1 MTYVKMHGRESFS
14 SSWFVEGGFGGMK
27 PPLKEAL
34 PPLLLL
40 RLYLHPDM
48 TTVPG
53 DSGAWIYNASTSQ
66 LCGHVLAWS
75 DKRKTAYIAPMEV
88 LFEDI
93 KKTLDAEHVSLP
105 TIATKQVE
113 GIVEKVPQRAPQL
126 AETQSAVLNQQLEVS
141 REVELALREMKMSDE
156 ASMKRSTKAQERSL
170 VRKDVP
176 DSVQAAVD
184 LKNTS
189 PSLSDRSRTHESGVV
204 R

>member
-1 MTYVKMHGRESFS
+1 M
-14 SSWFVEGGFGGMK
+14 
-27 PPLKEAL
+27 A
-34 PPLLLL
+34 
-40 RLYLHPDM
+40 
-48 TTVPG
+48 TVPG

-88 LFEDI
+88 LFDDI

-105 TIATKQVE
+105 AIATKQAE
-113 GIVEKVPQRAPQL
+113 GIAEKAQQRAPQP
-126 AETQSAVLNQQLEVS
+126 AETQSTVLNQLEVS

-156 ASMKRSTKAQERSL
+156 VGMKRSTKAQERSL

-176 DSVQAAVD
+176 DSVRAAVD

>member
-1 MTYVKMHGRESFS
+1 MLFL
-14 SSWFVEGGFGGMK
+14 FLF
-27 PPLKEAL
+27 
-34 PPLLLL
+34 L

-48 TTVPG
+48 ATVPG

-105 TIATKQVE
+105 TIATNQAE
-113 GIVEKVPQRAPQL
+113 GIAEKVPQRAPQL
-126 AETQSAVLNQQLEVS
+126 AETQTTILNQQLEVS

-156 ASMKRSTKAQERSL
+156 ASMKGSTKVQERPL

-176 DSVQAAVD
+176 NSVQAAVD

-189 PSLSDRSRTHESGVV
+189 SSLSDRSRTHESGVV

>member
-1 MTYVKMHGRESFS
+1 
-14 SSWFVEGGFGGMK
+14 
-27 PPLKEAL
+27 
-34 PPLLLL
+34 
-40 RLYLHPDM
+40 M

-75 DKRKTAYIAPMEV
+75 DRRKTAYIAPMEV

-105 TIATKQVE
+105 TIATKQAE
-113 GIVEKVPQRAPQL
+113 GIAEKAPQRAPQL